1 VTIYDTMAWAKR
13 QQTGSVGRKAVLM
26 ALAERTG
33 EEPTCFPSQRLLAEE
48 TEQGERT
55 VRRHLDDL
63 ETAGLI
69 TSSRRYVGADGEP
82 LPRGK
87 ACNQYRLLVDQPA
100 KLAAGQTGDQPA
112 KPSRP
117 TGQQEPTNR
126 PNEHDQPATA
136 MAAEEP
142 LEDPSLEEPSLNGVA
157 ESSTGHK
164 YTPSFLRWYPLYPR
178 QTGKLAA
185 SRKHAD
191 AVKAVGE
198 DVLNERTQR
207 WADYW
212 EAAGTEQQFI
222 PYPAT
227 FLHQGQYEDDP
238 PRIARTDPRSDR
250 QKKRDAFWA
259 EQMGDQPID
268 TTARP
273 LHAIET
279 THREDTA

>member
-112 KPSRP
+112 KPI
-117 TGQQEPTNR
+117 
-126 PNEHDQPATA
+126 
-136 MAAEEP
+136 
-142 LEDPSLEEPSLNGVA
+142 
-157 ESSTGHK
+157 
-164 YTPSFLRWYPLYPR
+164 RWYPLYPR